1 LFTQICCCFY
11 NKKSKNK
18 KVLQGNRF
26 TKEIKTPALLFKLIR
41 LRALGVYTQTNLM
54 QELTTFAPMQEVSDF
69 SQFKLNKQLLT
80 AVAEA
85 GYTKP
90 TEIQEKAI
98 PLMLAGHDLFG
109 IAPTGTGKT
118 AAFVLPI
125 LMKLKYAQDIHP
137 RALILAPT
145 RELVMQIEEVV
156 QSLGKYTDLR
166 CLALLGGK
174 GIKPQAEA
182 AAAGVDILVA
192 TPQRFLDVYATGA
205 FLSRFIKTMI
215 MDEADKMLDMG
226 FRGQIN
232 RILEVMPQKRQNALF
247 SATMPERVVSLA
259 GDFLDFPE
267 RVEIAPQATTAETID
282 QVIYE
287 IPNNRTK
294 LNLLLYL
301 LQDRE
306 RFSRVIVFTKTRQTA
321 SDIAKYLQRK
331 LMVPVRVV
339 HANKD
344 QNSRNNA
351 MEEFREGQAHI
362 LVATDIASRGLDIT
376 DVSHVINFDVPLIY
390 DDYVHR
396 VGRTGRAEKSGEAI
410 TFANPAEM
418 YHFAKIEQIINKPI
432 ARAEMPQEVEQAE
445 DTPFEEKQDMDREI
459 DRQKRKED
467 PTFKGAFHEKKPR
480 PGMGG
485 AGKGPGSKNSK
496 GGKTAGKGGKST
508 RTRR

>member
-1 LFTQICCCFY
+1 
-11 NKKSKNK
+11 
-18 KVLQGNRF
+18 
-26 TKEIKTPALLFKLIR
+26 
-41 LRALGVYTQTNLM
+41 M
-54 QELTTFAPMQEVSDF
+54 QEDQDF

-90 TEIQEKAI
+90 TEIQQKAI

-118 AAFVLPI
+118 AAYVLPV

-145 RELVMQIEEVV
+145 RELVMQIDEVV
-156 QSLGKYTDLR
+156 RQFAKYTDLR
-166 CLALLGGK
+166 CLPLIGGK

-182 AAAGVDILVA
+182 AAAGVDIIVS
-192 TPQRFLDVYATGA
+192 TPQRFLDVYASGA
-205 FLSRFIKTMI
+205 FLPRFIKTFI
-215 MDEADKMLDMG
+215 MDEADKMMDMG
-226 FRGQIN
+226 FKGQIN
-232 RILEVMPQKRQNALF
+232 RILEVVPPKRQNALF
-247 SATMPERVVSLA
+247 SATMPDRVAELA

-267 RVEIAPQATTAETID
+267 RVEVAPQATTAETID
-282 QVIYE
+282 QLIYE
-287 IPNNRTK
+287 VPNNRTK
-294 LNLLLYL
+294 LNLLLQL

-306 RFSRVIVFTKTRQTA
+306 RFTRVIVFAKTRQTA

-351 MEEFREGQAHI
+351 MEDFREGESHI

-376 DVSHVINFDVPLIY
+376 DVSHVINFDVPLVY

-410 TFANPAEM
+410 TFVTPDEL
-418 YHFAKIEQIINKPI
+418 YHITKIEQLINKTI
-432 ARAEMPQEVEQAE
+432 GRETVPQEAIAE
-445 DTPFEEKQDMDREI
+445 ETPFEERQDIAREL

-467 PTFKGAFHEKKPR
+467 PDFKGAFHEKKAR
-480 PGMGG
+480 PGQSPQ
-485 AGKGPGSKNSK
+485 GKGGPGGPKFKKKGPNKNSK
-496 GGKTAGKGGKST
+496 GGKIAGKGGKSA
-508 RTRR
+508 RRKRG

>member
-1 LFTQICCCFY
+1 
-11 NKKSKNK
+11 
-18 KVLQGNRF
+18 
-26 TKEIKTPALLFKLIR
+26 
-41 LRALGVYTQTNLM
+41 M
-54 QELTTFAPMQEVSDF
+54 QETADF

-125 LMKLKYAQDIHP
+125 LMKLKFAQDIHP

-145 RELVMQIEEVV
+145 RELVMQIDEVV
-156 QSLGKYTDLR
+156 RQLGKYTDLR
-166 CLALLGGK
+166 CLPLIGGK
-174 GIKPQAEA
+174 GIKPQVEA
-182 AAAGVDILVA
+182 AVAGVDIIVA

-205 FLSRFIKTMI
+205 FLTRFIKTMV
-215 MDEADKMLDMG
+215 MDEADKMQDMG

-232 RILEVMPQKRQNALF
+232 HILEVMPQKRQNALF
-247 SATMPERVVSLA
+247 SATMPERVVNLA

-267 RVEIAPQATTAETID
+267 RIEVAPQATTAETID
-282 QVIYE
+282 QLIYE
-287 IPNNRTK
+287 TPNNRTK
-294 LNLLLYL
+294 LNLLLQL
-301 LQDRE
+301 LQNRE

-321 SDIAKYLQRK
+321 SDVAKYLQRK
-331 LMVPVRVV
+331 LMAPVRVV

-351 MEEFREGQAHI
+351 MEDFREGQSHI

-396 VGRTGRAEKSGEAI
+396 VGRTGRAEKTGEAI
-410 TFANPAEM
+410 TFVNPAER
-418 YHFAKIEQIINKPI
+418 YHITKIEELINKPI
-432 ARAEMPQEVEQAE
+432 PREEVPADVVSEE
-445 DTPFEEKQDMDREI
+445 TPFDEQQNIAREV

-467 PTFKGAFHEKKPR
+467 PSFKGAFHEKKAR
-480 PGMGG
+480 PKP
-485 AGKGPGSKNSK
+485 APKYTKDKGKG
-496 GGKTAGKGGKST
+496 KSPKQS
-508 RTRR
+508 RKRR